1 MFQMIQNAR
10 VSQLERKNPKM
21 KITNDFLKKL
31 SAFELFKNASPA
43 VIKLALSAD
52 DCNVQIFGSNEA
64 IYVPGQKGIAL
75 GIILRGKA
83 EVFSADPG
91 KDVLI
96 STLSTG
102 DMFGASSLFDKKAAF
117 DAKIIAK
124 GGARILFISE
134 DSLGQMLENDKTIMY
149 NYIKFMA
156 SRIRFLDEKIMY
168 YTAGST
174 ERRLALYL
182 ASLGK
187 KTIKMSISMTDLANT
202 LDVGRAS
209 LYRAFDKLSEDG
221 YIIKSEKIILLL
233 NKEEMIEHYQ

>member
-1 MFQMIQNAR
+1 
-10 VSQLERKNPKM
+10 M

-52 DCNVQIFGSNEA
+52 DCNIKIFGSNEE
-64 IYVPGQKGIAL
+64 IYAPDQKKVAL
-75 GIILRGKA
+75 ALILRGKV
-83 EVFSADPG
+83 EIFSADPG
-91 KDVLI
+91 KDVLVR
-96 STLSTG
+96 TLSVG
-102 DMFGASSLFDKKAAF
+102 DMFGEPALFDKSAAF
-117 DAKIIAK
+117 SSKAVVK

-134 DSLGQMLENDKTIMY
+134 TSLAEMLENDKTIMY

-156 SRIRFLDEKIMY
+156 NRIRFLNEKIMY
-168 YTAGST
+168 FTAGST

-182 ASLGK
+182 ASFGK
-187 KTIKMSISMTDLANT
+187 KTIKTTISMTDLANT

-221 YIIKSEKIILLL
+221 YIIRSEKIILLL
-233 NKEEMIEHYQ
+233 NREEMIDHYQ